1 MIDSV
6 FSYADL
12 EYYLLIFTRVTC
24 FIFIAP
30 FFGGMNN
37 TPRRVK
43 AGLGIFVSLLIF
55 QGMTPHERVVYDTLL
70 EYSIIVMK
78 EAVTGF
84 LIGFGAT
91 LCSSIVSFAGHV
103 IDMEIGLSM
112 VTLMD
117 PTTRESTSISGVF
130 YQYMVMLMLIISGM
144 HEYLLKALLETF
156 TLIPINGAI
165 FDMNSLM
172 ASMIRFMSEY
182 IIIGFRICLPVFA
195 VMIMLNAILGIL
207 AKVSPQLNMF
217 AVGIQIKVLTGLS
230 VLFLTVGMLPGA
242 SDFIFTQMKK
252 IVVSFVEGMM

>member
-1 MIDSV
+1 MIDAA

-12 EYYLLIFTRVTC
+12 EYFLLIFVRVSC

-30 FFGGMNN
+30 FFGMNN
-37 TPRRVK
+37 TPQQVK
-43 AGLGIFVSLLIF
+43 IGLGLFVSLLIF
-55 QGMTPHERVVYDTLL
+55 HGITPHETVGYRTIL
-70 EYSIIVMK
+70 EYSIVVMK

-84 LIGFGAT
+84 IIGFGAT
-91 LCSSIVSFAGHV
+91 LCSSIVTFAGHI

-117 PTTRESTSISGVF
+117 PTTRESSSISGVF

-144 HEYLLKALLETF
+144 HEYLLKALLETY
-156 TLIPINGAI
+156 TLIPVNGAV
-165 FDMNSLM
+165 FHLDSLLT
-172 ASMIRFMSEY
+172 SILRFLSEY

-217 AVGIQIKVLTGLS
+217 AVGIQIKVLTGLT
-230 VLFLTVGMLPGA
+230 VLFVTAGMLPGA
-242 SDFIFTQMKK
+242 SSFIFTQMKK

>member
-1 MIDSV
+1 MINSV

-12 EYYLLIFTRVTC
+12 EYFLLIFTRVTC

-30 FFGGMNN
+30 FFGMNN

-43 AGLGIFVSLLIF
+43 VGLGIFVSLLIF
-55 QGMTPHERVVYDTLL
+55 SGITPHETVEYATLL
-70 EYSIIVMK
+70 EFSIIVMK

-91 LCSSIVSFAGHV
+91 LCSSIVSFAGHI
-103 IDMEIGLSM
+103 IDMEVGLSM

-117 PTTRESTSISGVF
+117 PTTISGIF
-130 YQYMVMLMLIISGM
+130 YQYMMMLMLIVSGM

-156 TLIPINGAI
+156 TLIPVNGTV
-165 FDMNSLM
+165 FNMDSLLS
-172 ASMIRFMSEY
+172 SMIRFMSEY
-182 IIIGFRICLPVFA
+182 IIVGFRICLPVFA
-195 VMIMLNAILGIL
+195 VMIILNAILGIL

-217 AVGIQIKVLTGLS
+217 AVGIQIKVLTGLT

>member
-6 FSYADL
+6 FTYADL
-12 EYYLLIFTRVTC
+12 EYFLLIFTRITC

-30 FFGGMNN
+30 FFGMNDI
-37 TPRRVK
+37 PKRVK
-43 AGLGIFVSLLIF
+43 VGLGFFLALFIFSV
-55 QGMTPHERVVYDTLL
+55 MTPHETVVYHTVM
-70 EYSIIVMK
+70 EYAVIVMK
-78 EAVTGF
+78 EALTGF
-84 LIGFGAT
+84 IIGFGAN

-117 PTTRESTSISGVF
+117 PTTKEGTSISGVF
-130 YQYMVMLMLIISGM
+130 YQYMIMLMLIISGM
-144 HEYLLKALLETF
+144 HRYLLGALIDTF
-156 TLIPINGAI
+156 TLIPVNGAV
-165 FDMNSLM
+165 FHMDSLM
-172 ASMIRFMSEY
+172 SSMLRFMSEY
-182 IIIGFRICLPVFA
+182 IIVGFRICLPVFA

-217 AVGIQIKVLTGLS
+217 AVGIQIKVLTGLT
-230 VLFLTVGMLPGA
+230 VLFLTVGLLPGA

>member
-1 MIDSV
+1 MINSV

-12 EYYLLIFTRVTC
+12 EYFLLIFTRVTC
-24 FIFIAP
+24 FIFISP
-30 FFGGMNN
+30 FFGMNN

-43 AGLGIFVSLLIF
+43 VGLGIFVSLLIF
-55 QGMTPHERVVYDTLL
+55 SGITPHETVEYATLL
-70 EYSIIVMK
+70 EFSIIVMK

-91 LCSSIVSFAGHV
+91 LCSSIVSFAGHI
-103 IDMEIGLSM
+103 IDMEVGLSM

-117 PTTRESTSISGVF
+117 PTTRESSTISGIF
-130 YQYMVMLMLIISGM
+130 YQYMMMLMLIVSGM

-156 TLIPINGAI
+156 TLIPVNGTV
-165 FDMNSLM
+165 FNMDSLLS
-172 ASMIRFMSEY
+172 SMIRFMSEY
-182 IIIGFRICLPVFA
+182 IIVGFRICLPVFA
-195 VMIMLNAILGIL
+195 VMIILNAILGIL

-217 AVGIQIKVLTGLS
+217 AVGIQIKVLTGLT

>member
-1 MIDSV
+1 MINSV

-12 EYYLLIFTRVTC
+12 EYFLLIFTRVTC

-30 FFGGMNN
+30 FFGMNN

-43 AGLGIFVSLLIF
+43 VGLGIFVSLLIF
-55 QGMTPHERVVYDTLL
+55 SGITPHETVEYATLL
-70 EYSIIVMK
+70 EFSIIVMK

-91 LCSSIVSFAGHV
+91 LCSSIVSFAGHI
-103 IDMEIGLSM
+103 IDMEVGLSM

-117 PTTRESTSISGVF
+117 PTTRESSTISGIF
-130 YQYMVMLMLIISGM
+130 YQYMMMLMLIVSGM

-156 TLIPINGAI
+156 TLIPVNGTV
-165 FDMNSLM
+165 FNMDSLLS
-172 ASMIRFMSEY
+172 SMIRFMSEY
-182 IIIGFRICLPVFA
+182 IIVGFRICLPVFA
-195 VMIMLNAILGIL
+195 VMIILNAILGIL

-217 AVGIQIKVLTGLS
+217 AVGIQIKVLTGLT

>member
-1 MIDSV
+1 MINST

-12 EYYLLIFTRVTC
+12 EYFLLIFTRVTC

-30 FFGGMNN
+30 FFGMNN

-43 AGLGIFVSLLIF
+43 IGLGIFVSLLIF
-55 QGMTPHERVVYDTLL
+55 NGITPHEVIEYRTLM

-84 LIGFGAT
+84 LVGFGAT
-91 LCSSIVSFAGHV
+91 LCSSIVSFAGHI

-117 PTTRESTSISGVF
+117 PTTREGASISGVF

-156 TLIPINGAI
+156 TLIPINGAV
-165 FDMNSLM
+165 FHMDSLM
-172 ASMIRFMSEY
+172 ASAVRFMSEY
-182 IIIGFRICLPVFA
+182 IIVGFRICLPVFA
-195 VMIMLNAILGIL
+195 VMILLNAILGIL
-207 AKVSPQLNMF
+207 AKVAPQMNMF
-217 AVGIQIKVLTGLS
+217 AVGIQLKVLTGLT

-242 SDFIFTQMKK
+242 SSFIFTQMKK